1 MDIKNV
7 TVAGGGVLGSQIAFQ
22 SAYCGFNV
30 TVWLRSEGSVG
41 RAKPKFERLRTIY
54 LNTLE
59 AMKTNP
65 QAYCRGLAPSPD
77 MSAEEIDQLK
87 ARADAALN
95 NITFTL
101 SYEDAARDCD
111 LVIEA
116 IAENPEEKIA
126 FYTELAKHLPEKTI
140 IATNS
145 STMLPSAFA
154 QYTGR
159 PKKYLALHF
168 ANEIWRNNT
177 AEVMGHP
184 ETSKEGFD
192 EVVTFAQAISMIPLE
207 LHKEQPGYIL
217 NSLLV
222 PFLSAAEELLA
233 TGVADC
239 ETIDKT
245 WMLATGAPLG
255 PFRILDIVGLTT
267 AYNIGIMDPRSKDP
281 STVQGKVAA
290 LLKGYIDEGKTGVNA
305 GEGFYKY

>member
-1 MDIKNV
+1 M
-7 TVAGGGVLGSQIAFQ
+7 LGSQIAFQ

-30 TVWLRSEGSVG
+30 TVWLRSESSVE

-65 QAYCRGLAPSPD
+65 QTYCRGLAPSPD
-77 MSAEEIDQLK
+77 VRAGEIDQLK

-101 SYEDAARDCD
+101 SYEEAARDCD

-154 QYTGR
+154 QHTGR
-159 PKKYLALHF
+159 PEKYLALHF

-184 ETSKEGFD
+184 ETSKQAYDDVAE
-192 EVVTFAQAISMIPLE
+192 FAETISMIPLK
-207 LHKEQPGYIL
+207 LQKEQPGYIL

-222 PFLSAAEELLA
+222 PFLSAAEALLA
-233 TGVADC
+233 TGVANC